1 MSQPTSD
8 ADAPKEF
15 IRLHIGGSEVK
26 PGWTLMNRHAKPGV
40 DVVGDGSDLSMFA
53 NHSVAEIYA
62 PFVYQRFG
70 FRTELPNALLE
81 AFRVLIPGGV
91 LRLCVPNLE
100 NIAKLFSEA
109 KIETQHRYQLTTLLY
124 GEQLDENDFNRSAW
138 AFELLAHMLDL
149 MGFRKIAS
157 QTPFD
162 LFNDVS
168 SLNFGN
174 VSLSLNMICEKE
186 TNAIA
191 LNNKGNQL
199 LSQGMAKQA
208 IAQYEMALLLAPE
221 KPFIHSNYLY
231 ALNYM
236 ETPDMEKIFA
246 AHKKFGE
253 FHENVA
259 AKSAALQSP
268 ITSNAAT
275 STATSAAT
283 NATINAATKEQRPL
297 RIGYVSSDFRHHAV
311 SHFIEPVLAAHDKNK
326 FQLFAYYHH
335 TVVDDMTKRIQSHV
349 SHWRSLVGKS
359 DADIAAMIRADGIDI
374 LIDLAG
380 HTATNRLPM
389 FARKPAPLQVTWL
402 GYPNTTGLSTMDY
415 RITDAFADPP
425 GMTDAFHTEKL
436 HRMPETFS
444 CYSAPADA
452 PAVAPLQAKRTG
464 RVTFGSFNNF
474 AKITAEVITV
484 WSNILKRIP
493 TATLFLKYKDLE
505 SVPMTQYIHNQF
517 MTRGVLVSQLRIQGD
532 DASHVEHMARYN
544 NIDIALDPFPYNG
557 TTTTLDAL
565 WMGVP
570 VITLAGASHGGRVG
584 VSQMSN
590 LGLQELIAK
599 NQDDYVNIAVELAGN
614 IEKLSALRAGM
625 RERMLA
631 SPLMN
636 VERFTR
642 NLEQGYEQ
650 MWAARILK

>member
-1 MSQPTSD
+1 
-8 ADAPKEF
+8 
-15 IRLHIGGSEVK
+15 
-26 PGWTLMNRHAKPGV
+26 MNRHAKPGV

-70 FRTELPNALLE
+70 FRKELPSALLE

-100 NIAKLFSEA
+100 HIAKLFAEA
-109 KIETQHRYQLTTLLY
+109 QLETNQAFLLTTLLY
-124 GEQLDENDFNRSAW
+124 GEQNDDNDFNRSAW
-138 AFELLAHMLDL
+138 AFEPLAQMLDL

-157 QTPFD
+157 QAPFD

-168 SLNFGN
+168 SLRLGN
-174 VSLSLNMICEKE
+174 VSVSLNMICEKE

-191 LNNKGNQL
+191 LNNKGGQL
-199 LSQGMAKQA
+199 LSQGMAKEA
-208 IAQYEMALLLAPE
+208 IDQYQMALVLAPE
-221 KPFIHSNYLY
+221 KPFIQSNYLY
-231 ALNYM
+231 ALNYQS
-236 ETPDMEKIFA
+236 TPDMEKIFA

-259 AKSAALQSP
+259 AKSTALQSP
-268 ITSNAAT
+268 ITSNAL
-275 STATSAAT
+275 SNAAT
-283 NATINAATKEQRPL
+283 NAQRPL

-349 SHWRSLVGKS
+349 THWRSLVGKS

-444 CYSAPADA
+444 CYSAPNDA
-452 PAVAPLQAKRTG
+452 PTVAPLQAKRTG

-505 SVPMTQYIHNQF
+505 SVPMTQYIHHQF

-570 VITLAGASHGGRVG
+570 VITLAGASHVGRVG

-614 IEKLSALRAGM
+614 IEKLSALRDGM

-650 MWAARILK
+650 MWAARLHK

>member
-1 MSQPTSD
+1 
-8 ADAPKEF
+8 
-15 IRLHIGGSEVK
+15 
-26 PGWTLMNRHAKPGV
+26 MNRHAKPGV

-70 FRTELPNALLE
+70 FRKELPSALLE

-100 NIAKLFSEA
+100 HIAKLFAEA
-109 KIETQHRYQLTTLLY
+109 QLETNHAFLLTTLLY
-124 GEQLDENDFNRSAW
+124 GEQNDDNDFNRSAW
-138 AFELLAHMLDL
+138 AFEPLAQMLDL

-157 QTPFD
+157 QAPFD

-168 SLNFGN
+168 SLRLGN
-174 VSLSLNMICEKE
+174 VSVSLNMICEKE

-191 LNNKGNQL
+191 LNNKGGQL
-199 LSQGMAKQA
+199 LSQGMAKEA
-208 IAQYEMALLLAPE
+208 IDQYEMALILAPE
-221 KPFIHSNYLY
+221 KPFIQSNYLY
-231 ALNYM
+231 ALNYQA
-236 ETPDMEKIFA
+236 TPDMEKIFA

-275 STATSAAT
+275 STATSAAI
-283 NATINAATKEQRPL
+283 NSAINAVTNEQRPL
-297 RIGYVSSDFRHHAV
+297 RIGYVSSDFRQHAV
-311 SHFIEPVLAAHDKNK
+311 SHFIEPVLAAHDKSK
-326 FQLFAYYHH
+326 FELFAYYHH

-359 DADIAAMIRADGIDI
+359 DADIAAMIRADSIDI

-380 HTATNRLPM
+380 HTATNRLPI
-389 FARKPAPLQVTWL
+389 FARKPAPLQVAWL

-415 RITDAFADPP
+415 RITDAFADPR
-425 GMTDAFHTEKL
+425 GMTEAFHTEKL
-436 HRMPETFS
+436 HRMPDCFS
-444 CYSAPADA
+444 CFRAPADA
-452 PAVAPLQAKRTG
+452 PAVAPLHAMRTG

-474 AKITAEVITV
+474 AKITPEVISV

-493 TATLFLKYKDLE
+493 TSTLFLKYKDLE
-505 SVPMTQYIHNQF
+505 SVPMTQFIHHQF

-565 WMGVP
+565 WMGAP
-570 VITLAGASHGGRVG
+570 VITLEGASHVGRVG

-590 LGLQELIAK
+590 LGLQELIAH
-599 NQDDYVNIAVELAGN
+599 NQSEYVEIAVALAN
-614 IEKLSALRAGM
+614 DLPRLAALRAGM

-636 VERFTR
+636 VARFTS

-650 MWAARILK
+650 MWAARIQK

>member
-1 MSQPTSD
+1 
-8 ADAPKEF
+8 
-15 IRLHIGGSEVK
+15 
-26 PGWTLMNRHAKPGV
+26 MNRHAKPGV
-40 DVVGDGSDLSMFA
+40 DVVGNGSDLSMFA

-70 FRTELPNALLE
+70 FRRELPAALLE

-100 NIAKLFSEA
+100 NIAKLFA
-109 KIETQHRYQLTTLLY
+109 ETQLETNQAFLLTTLLY
-124 GEQLDENDFNRSAW
+124 GEQNDDNDFNRSAW
-138 AFELLAHMLDL
+138 AFEPLAQMLDL

-157 QTPFD
+157 LAPFD

-168 SLNFGN
+168 SLKLGN
-174 VSLSLNMICEKE
+174 VSVSLNMICEKE

-191 LNNKGNQL
+191 LNNKGGQL
-199 LSQGMAKQA
+199 LSQGMAKEA
-208 IAQYEMALLLAPE
+208 IDQYQMALVLAPE
-221 KPFIHSNYLY
+221 KPFIQSNYLY
-231 ALNYM
+231 ALNYQS
-236 ETPDMEKIFA
+236 TPDMEKIFA

-259 AKSAALQSP
+259 AKSAAVQSP

-275 STATSAAT
+275 STATSAAI
-283 NATINAATKEQRPL
+283 NSAINAVTTEQRLL

-415 RITDAFADPP
+415 RVTDSFADPP

-452 PAVAPLQAKRTG
+452 PAVSPLQAKRTG

-532 DASHVEHMARYN
+532 DASHIEHMARYN

-570 VITLAGASHGGRVG
+570 VITLAGASHVGRVG

-625 RERMLA
+625 RERMLS

-636 VERFTR
+636 VQRFTR

-650 MWAARILK
+650 MWAARLHK

>member
-1 MSQPTSD
+1 
-8 ADAPKEF
+8 
-15 IRLHIGGSEVK
+15 
-26 PGWTLMNRHAKPGV
+26 MNRHAKPGV

-70 FRTELPNALLE
+70 FRKELPSALLE

-100 NIAKLFSEA
+100 HIAKLFAEA
-109 KIETQHRYQLTTLLY
+109 QLETNQAFLLTTLLY
-124 GEQLDENDFNRSAW
+124 GEQNDDNDFNRSAW
-138 AFELLAHMLDL
+138 AFEPLAQMLDL

-157 QTPFD
+157 QAPFD

-168 SLNFGN
+168 SLRLGN
-174 VSLSLNMICEKE
+174 VSVSLNMICEKE

-191 LNNKGNQL
+191 LNNKGGQL
-199 LSQGMAKQA
+199 LLQGMAKEA
-208 IAQYEMALLLAPE
+208 IDQYQMALVLAPE
-221 KPFIHSNYLY
+221 KPFIQSNYLY
-231 ALNYM
+231 ALNYQS
-236 ETPDMEKIFA
+236 TPDMEKIFA

-259 AKSAALQSP
+259 AKSTALQSP

-275 STATSAAT
+275 STATSAAS
-283 NATINAATKEQRPL
+283 NALSNAATNAQRPL
-297 RIGYVSSDFRHHAV
+297 RIGYISSDFRHHAV

-349 SHWRSLVGKS
+349 THWRSLVGKS
-359 DADIAAMIRADGIDI
+359 DADIAALIRADGIDI

-444 CYSAPADA
+444 CYSAPNDA
-452 PAVAPLQAKRTG
+452 PTVAPLQAKRTG

-505 SVPMTQYIHNQF
+505 SVPMTQYIHHQF

-570 VITLAGASHGGRVG
+570 VITLAGASHVGRVG

-614 IEKLSALRAGM
+614 IEKLSALRNGM

-650 MWAARILK
+650 MWAARLHK

>member
-1 MSQPTSD
+1 
-8 ADAPKEF
+8 
-15 IRLHIGGSEVK
+15 
-26 PGWTLMNRHAKPGV
+26 MNRHAKPGV

-91 LRLCVPNLE
+91 LRLCVPNLKH
-100 NIAKLFSEA
+100 IAKLFAEVQL
-109 KIETQHRYQLTTLLY
+109 ETNQAFLLTTLLY
-124 GEQLDENDFNRSAW
+124 GEQNDDNDFNRSAW
-138 AFELLAHMLDL
+138 AFEPLAQMLDL

-157 QTPFD
+157 LAPFD

-168 SLNFGN
+168 SLKLGN
-174 VSLSLNMICEKE
+174 VSVSLNMICEKE

-191 LNNKGNQL
+191 LNNKGGQL
-199 LSQGMAKQA
+199 LSQGMAKEA
-208 IAQYEMALLLAPE
+208 IDQYQMALVLAPE
-221 KPFIHSNYLY
+221 KPFIQSNYLY
-231 ALNYM
+231 ALNYQP
-236 ETPDMEKIFA
+236 TPDMGKIFA

-253 FHENVA
+253 LHENVA

-275 STATSAAT
+275 
-283 NATINAATKEQRPL
+283 NAATKEQRPL

-452 PAVAPLQAKRTG
+452 PAVSPLQAKRTG

-570 VITLAGASHGGRVG
+570 VITLAGASHVGRVG

-599 NQDDYVNIAVELAGN
+599 NQDDYVNIAVGLAGN

-636 VERFTR
+636 VERFAR

-650 MWAARILK
+650 MWAGRNHK

>member
-1 MSQPTSD
+1 
-8 ADAPKEF
+8 
-15 IRLHIGGSEVK
+15 
-26 PGWTLMNRHAKPGV
+26 MNRHAKPGV
-40 DVVGDGSDLSMFA
+40 DVVGNGSDLSMFA

-70 FRTELPNALLE
+70 FRRELPAALLE

-100 NIAKLFSEA
+100 NIAKLFA
-109 KIETQHRYQLTTLLY
+109 ETQLETNQAFLLTTLLY
-124 GEQLDENDFNRSAW
+124 GEQNDDNDFNRSAW
-138 AFELLAHMLDL
+138 AFEPLAQMLDL

-157 QTPFD
+157 LTPFD

-168 SLNFGN
+168 SLKLGN
-174 VSLSLNMICEKE
+174 VSVSLNMICEKE

-191 LNNKGNQL
+191 LNNKGGQL
-199 LSQGMAKQA
+199 LSQGMAKEA
-208 IAQYEMALLLAPE
+208 IDQYQMALVLAPE
-221 KPFIHSNYLY
+221 KPFIQSNYLY
-231 ALNYM
+231 ALNYQS
-236 ETPDMEKIFA
+236 TPDMEKIFA

-275 STATSAAT
+275 SNATSAAI
-283 NATINAATKEQRPL
+283 NAAINAATNEQRPL

-452 PAVAPLQAKRTG
+452 PAVSPLQAKRKG

-493 TATLFLKYKDLE
+493 TATLFLKYKDLD
-505 SVPMTQYIHNQF
+505 SVPMTQYIHHQF

-570 VITLAGASHGGRVG
+570 VITLAGASHVGRVG

-625 RERMLA
+625 RERMLS

-636 VERFTR
+636 VQRFTR

-650 MWAARILK
+650 MWAARLHK

>member
-1 MSQPTSD
+1 
-8 ADAPKEF
+8 
-15 IRLHIGGSEVK
+15 
-26 PGWTLMNRHAKPGV
+26 MNRHAKPGV
-40 DVVGDGSDLSMFA
+40 DVVGNGSDLSMFA

-70 FRTELPNALLE
+70 FRRELPAALLE

-100 NIAKLFSEA
+100 NIAKLFA
-109 KIETQHRYQLTTLLY
+109 ETQLETNQAFLLTTLLY
-124 GEQLDENDFNRSAW
+124 GEQNDDNDFNRSAW
-138 AFELLAHMLDL
+138 AFEPLAQMLDL

-157 QTPFD
+157 LAPFD

-168 SLNFGN
+168 SLKLGN
-174 VSLSLNMICEKE
+174 VSVSLNMICEKE

-191 LNNKGNQL
+191 LNNKGGQL
-199 LSQGMAKQA
+199 LAQGMAKEA
-208 IAQYEMALLLAPE
+208 IDQYQMALVLAPE
-221 KPFIHSNYLY
+221 KPFIQSNYLY
-231 ALNYM
+231 ALNYQT
-236 ETPDMEKIFA
+236 TPDMGKIFA

-259 AKSAALQSP
+259 AKSTALQSP

-275 STATSAAT
+275 
-283 NATINAATKEQRPL
+283 NAQQPL

-436 HRMPETFS
+436 HRMPQTFS

-505 SVPMTQYIHNQF
+505 SVPMTQYIHHQF

-544 NIDIALDPFPYNG
+544 AIDIALDPFPYNG

-570 VITLAGASHGGRVG
+570 VITLAGTSHVGRVG

-614 IEKLSALRAGM
+614 IEKLSSLRAGM
-625 RERMLA
+625 RERMLS

-650 MWAARILK
+650 MWAARNHK

>member
-1 MSQPTSD
+1 
-8 ADAPKEF
+8 
-15 IRLHIGGSEVK
+15 
-26 PGWTLMNRHAKPGV
+26 MNRHAKPGV

-70 FRTELPNALLE
+70 FRKELPSALLE

-100 NIAKLFSEA
+100 HIAKLFAEA
-109 KIETQHRYQLTTLLY
+109 QLETNHAFLLTTLLY
-124 GEQLDENDFNRSAW
+124 GEQNDDNDFNRSAW
-138 AFELLAHMLDL
+138 AFEPLAQMLDL

-157 QTPFD
+157 QAPFD

-168 SLNFGN
+168 SLRLGN
-174 VSLSLNMICEKE
+174 VSVSLNMICEKE

-191 LNNKGNQL
+191 LNNKGGQL
-199 LSQGMAKQA
+199 LSQGMAKEA
-208 IAQYEMALLLAPE
+208 IDQYEMALILAPE
-221 KPFIHSNYLY
+221 KPFIQSNYLY
-231 ALNYM
+231 VLNYQA
-236 ETPDMEKIFA
+236 TPDMEKIFA

-275 STATSAAT
+275 STATSAAI
-283 NATINAATKEQRPL
+283 NSAINAVTNEQRPL
-297 RIGYVSSDFRHHAV
+297 RIGYVSSDFRQHAV
-311 SHFIEPVLAAHDKNK
+311 SHFIEPVLAAHDKSK
-326 FQLFAYYHH
+326 FELFAYYHH

-359 DADIAAMIRADGIDI
+359 DADIAAMIRADSIDI

-380 HTATNRLPM
+380 HTATNRLPI
-389 FARKPAPLQVTWL
+389 FARKPAPLQVAWL

-415 RITDAFADPP
+415 RITDAFADPR
-425 GMTDAFHTEKL
+425 GMTEAFHTEKL
-436 HRMPETFS
+436 HRMPDCFS
-444 CYSAPADA
+444 CFRAPADA
-452 PAVAPLQAKRTG
+452 PAVAPLHAMRTG

-474 AKITAEVITV
+474 AKITPEVISV

-493 TATLFLKYKDLE
+493 TSTLFLKYKDLE
-505 SVPMTQYIHNQF
+505 SVPMTQFIHHQF

-565 WMGVP
+565 WMGAP
-570 VITLAGASHGGRVG
+570 VITLEGASHVGRVG

-590 LGLQELIAK
+590 LGLQELIAH
-599 NQDDYVNIAVELAGN
+599 NQSEYVEIAVALAN
-614 IEKLSALRAGM
+614 DLPRLAALRAGM

-636 VERFTR
+636 VARFTS

-650 MWAARILK
+650 MWAARIQK

>member
-1 MSQPTSD
+1 
-8 ADAPKEF
+8 
-15 IRLHIGGSEVK
+15 
-26 PGWTLMNRHAKPGV
+26 MNRHAKPGV

-70 FRTELPNALLE
+70 FRKELPSALLE

-100 NIAKLFSEA
+100 HIAKLFAEA
-109 KIETQHRYQLTTLLY
+109 QLETNQAFLLTTLLY
-124 GEQLDENDFNRSAW
+124 GEQNDDNDFNRSAW
-138 AFELLAHMLDL
+138 AFEPLAQMLDL

-157 QTPFD
+157 QAPFD

-168 SLNFGN
+168 SLRLGN
-174 VSLSLNMICEKE
+174 VSVSLNMICEKE

-191 LNNKGNQL
+191 LNNKGGQL
-199 LSQGMAKQA
+199 LSQGMAKEA
-208 IAQYEMALLLAPE
+208 IDQYQMALVLAPE
-221 KPFIHSNYLY
+221 KPFIQSNYLY
-231 ALNYM
+231 ALNYQS
-236 ETPDMEKIFA
+236 TPDMKKIFA

-259 AKSAALQSP
+259 AKSTALQSP
-268 ITSNAAT
+268 ITSNAL
-275 STATSAAT
+275 SNAAT
-283 NATINAATKEQRPL
+283 NAQRPL

-349 SHWRSLVGKS
+349 THWRSLVGKS

-444 CYSAPADA
+444 CYSAPNDA
-452 PAVAPLQAKRTG
+452 PTVAPLQAKRTG

-505 SVPMTQYIHNQF
+505 SVPMTQYIHHQF

-570 VITLAGASHGGRVG
+570 VITLAGASHVGRVG

-614 IEKLSALRAGM
+614 IEKLSALRDGM

-650 MWAARILK
+650 MWAARLHK

>member
-1 MSQPTSD
+1 
-8 ADAPKEF
+8 
-15 IRLHIGGSEVK
+15 
-26 PGWTLMNRHAKPGV
+26 
-40 DVVGDGSDLSMFA
+40 
-53 NHSVAEIYA
+53 
-62 PFVYQRFG
+62 
-70 FRTELPNALLE
+70 
-81 AFRVLIPGGV
+81 
-91 LRLCVPNLE
+91 
-100 NIAKLFSEA
+100 
-109 KIETQHRYQLTTLLY
+109 
-124 GEQLDENDFNRSAW
+124 
-138 AFELLAHMLDL
+138 
-149 MGFRKIAS
+149 
-157 QTPFD
+157 
-162 LFNDVS
+162 
-168 SLNFGN
+168 
-174 VSLSLNMICEKE
+174 
-186 TNAIA
+186 
-191 LNNKGNQL
+191 
-199 LSQGMAKQA
+199 
-208 IAQYEMALLLAPE
+208 
-221 KPFIHSNYLY
+221 
-231 ALNYM
+231 
-236 ETPDMEKIFA
+236 
-246 AHKKFGE
+246 
-253 FHENVA
+253 
-259 AKSAALQSP
+259 
-268 ITSNAAT
+268 
-275 STATSAAT
+275 
-283 NATINAATKEQRPL
+283 
-297 RIGYVSSDFRHHAV
+297 
-311 SHFIEPVLAAHDKNK
+311 
-326 FQLFAYYHH
+326 
-335 TVVDDMTKRIQSHV
+335 MTKRIQSHV
-349 SHWRSLVGKS
+349 FHWRSLVGKS

-570 VITLAGASHGGRVG
+570 VITLAGASHVGRVG

-599 NQDDYVNIAVELAGN
+599 NQNDYVNIAVELAGN

-636 VERFTR
+636 VQRFTR

>member
-1 MSQPTSD
+1 
-8 ADAPKEF
+8 
-15 IRLHIGGSEVK
+15 
-26 PGWTLMNRHAKPGV
+26 MNRHAKPGV

-91 LRLCVPNLE
+91 LRLCVPNLKH
-100 NIAKLFSEA
+100 IAKLFAEVQLGTNQA
-109 KIETQHRYQLTTLLY
+109 FLLTTLLY
-124 GEQLDENDFNRSAW
+124 GEQNDDNDFNRSAW
-138 AFELLAHMLDL
+138 AFEPLAQMLDL

-157 QTPFD
+157 LAPFD

-168 SLNFGN
+168 SLKLGN
-174 VSLSLNMICEKE
+174 VSVSLNMICEKE

-191 LNNKGNQL
+191 LNNKGGQL
-199 LSQGMAKQA
+199 LAQGMAKEA
-208 IAQYEMALLLAPE
+208 IDQYQMALVLAPE
-221 KPFIHSNYLY
+221 KPFIQSNYLY
-231 ALNYM
+231 ALNYQT
-236 ETPDMEKIFA
+236 TPDMGKIFA

-259 AKSAALQSP
+259 AKSTALQSP

-275 STATSAAT
+275 
-283 NATINAATKEQRPL
+283 NAQQPL

-389 FARKPAPLQVTWL
+389 FARKPAPMQVTWL

-444 CYSAPADA
+444 CYSAPPDA

-474 AKITAEVITV
+474 AKITEEVITV

-493 TATLFLKYKDLE
+493 TATLFLKYKNLE
-505 SVPMTQYIHNQF
+505 SVSMTQYIHHQF
-517 MTRGVLVSQLRIQGD
+517 MTRGVLVAQLRIQGD

-544 NIDIALDPFPYNG
+544 AIDIALDPFPYNG

-570 VITLAGASHGGRVG
+570 VITLAGASHVGRVG

-614 IEKLSALRAGM
+614 IEKISALRAGM
-625 RERMLA
+625 RERMLS

-636 VERFTR
+636 VQRFTR

-650 MWAARILK
+650 MWSARLHK

>member
-1 MSQPTSD
+1 
-8 ADAPKEF
+8 
-15 IRLHIGGSEVK
+15 
-26 PGWTLMNRHAKPGV
+26 MNRHAKPGV

-70 FRTELPNALLE
+70 FRRELPAALLE

-100 NIAKLFSEA
+100 NIAKLFAEA
-109 KIETQHRYQLTTLLY
+109 RLETNQAFLLTTLLY
-124 GEQLDENDFNRSAW
+124 GEQNDDNDFNRSAW
-138 AFELLAHMLDL
+138 AFEPLAQMLDL

-157 QTPFD
+157 LAPFD

-168 SLNFGN
+168 SLKLGN
-174 VSLSLNMICEKE
+174 VSVSLNMICEKE

-191 LNNKGNQL
+191 LNNKGGQL
-199 LSQGMAKQA
+199 LAQGMAKEA
-208 IAQYEMALLLAPE
+208 IDQYEMALILAPE
-221 KPFIHSNYLY
+221 KPFIQSNYLY
-231 ALNYM
+231 ALNYQA
-236 ETPDMEKIFA
+236 TPDMGKIFA

-268 ITSNAAT
+268 ITSNAV
-275 STATSAAT
+275 TSAAT
-283 NATINAATKEQRPL
+283 NAQQPL

-444 CYSAPADA
+444 CYSAPNDA
-452 PAVAPLQAKRTG
+452 PTVAPLQAKRTG

-505 SVPMTQYIHNQF
+505 SVPMTQYIHHQF

-544 NIDIALDPFPYNG
+544 TIDIALDPFPYNG

-570 VITLAGASHGGRVG
+570 VITLAGASHVGRVG

-650 MWAARILK
+650 MWAARLHK

>member
-1 MSQPTSD
+1 
-8 ADAPKEF
+8 
-15 IRLHIGGSEVK
+15 
-26 PGWTLMNRHAKPGV
+26 MNRHAKPGV

-70 FRTELPNALLE
+70 FRKELPSALLE

-100 NIAKLFSEA
+100 HIAKLFAEA
-109 KIETQHRYQLTTLLY
+109 QLETNQAFLLTTLLY
-124 GEQLDENDFNRSAW
+124 GEQNDDNDFNRSAW
-138 AFELLAHMLDL
+138 AFEPLAQMLDL

-157 QTPFD
+157 QAPFD

-168 SLNFGN
+168 SLRLGN
-174 VSLSLNMICEKE
+174 VSVSLNMICEKE

-191 LNNKGNQL
+191 LNNKGGQL
-199 LSQGMAKQA
+199 LSQGMAKEA
-208 IAQYEMALLLAPE
+208 IDQYQMALVLAPE
-221 KPFIHSNYLY
+221 KPFIQSNYLY
-231 ALNYM
+231 ALNYQS
-236 ETPDMEKIFA
+236 TPDMEKIFA

-259 AKSAALQSP
+259 AKSTALQSP

-275 STATSAAT
+275 STATSAAS
-283 NATINAATKEQRPL
+283 NALSNAATNAQRPL
-297 RIGYVSSDFRHHAV
+297 RIGYISSDFRHHAV

-349 SHWRSLVGKS
+349 THWRSLVGKS
-359 DADIAAMIRADGIDI
+359 DADIAALIRADGIDI

-444 CYSAPADA
+444 CYSAPNDA
-452 PAVAPLQAKRTG
+452 PTVAPLQAKRTG

-505 SVPMTQYIHNQF
+505 SVPMTQYIHHQF

-570 VITLAGASHGGRVG
+570 VITLAGASHVGRVG

-650 MWAARILK
+650 MWAARLHK

>member
-1 MSQPTSD
+1 MTQSTPST
-8 ADAPKEF
+8 AAPKEF

-26 PGWTLMNRHAKPGV
+26 SGWTLMNRHAKPGV
-40 DVVGDGSDLSMFA
+40 DVVGNGSDLSMFA

-70 FRTELPNALLE
+70 FRRELPAALLE

-100 NIAKLFSEA
+100 NIAKLFA
-109 KIETQHRYQLTTLLY
+109 ETQLETNQAFLLTTLLY
-124 GEQLDENDFNRSAW
+124 GEQNDDNDFNRSAW
-138 AFELLAHMLDL
+138 AFEPLAQMLDL

-157 QTPFD
+157 LAPFD

-168 SLNFGN
+168 SLKLGN
-174 VSLSLNMICEKE
+174 VSVSLNMICEKE

-191 LNNKGNQL
+191 LNNKGGQL
-199 LSQGMAKQA
+199 LAQGMAKEA
-208 IAQYEMALLLAPE
+208 IDQYQMALVLAPE
-221 KPFIHSNYLY
+221 KPFIQSNYLY
-231 ALNYM
+231 ALNYQT
-236 ETPDMEKIFA
+236 TPDMGKIFA

-259 AKSAALQSP
+259 AKSTALQSP

-275 STATSAAT
+275 
-283 NATINAATKEQRPL
+283 NAQQPL

-436 HRMPETFS
+436 HRMPQTFS

-505 SVPMTQYIHNQF
+505 SVPMTQYIHHQF

-570 VITLAGASHGGRVG
+570 VITLAGVSHVGRVG

-599 NQDDYVNIAVELAGN
+599 NKDDYVDIAVTLAGN
-614 IEKLSALRAGM
+614 VEKLSALRAGM
-625 RERMLA
+625 RERMLT

-636 VERFTR
+636 VDRFTR

-650 MWAARILK
+650 MWAARLHK

>member
-1 MSQPTSD
+1 
-8 ADAPKEF
+8 
-15 IRLHIGGSEVK
+15 
-26 PGWTLMNRHAKPGV
+26 MNRHAKPGV

-70 FRTELPNALLE
+70 FRKELPSALLE

-100 NIAKLFSEA
+100 HIAKLFAEA
-109 KIETQHRYQLTTLLY
+109 QLETNQAFLLTTLLY
-124 GEQLDENDFNRSAW
+124 GEQNDDNDFNRSAW
-138 AFELLAHMLDL
+138 AFEPLAQMLDL

-157 QTPFD
+157 QAPFD

-168 SLNFGN
+168 SLRLGN
-174 VSLSLNMICEKE
+174 VSVSLNMICEKE

-191 LNNKGNQL
+191 LNNKGGQL
-199 LSQGMAKQA
+199 LSQGMAKEA
-208 IAQYEMALLLAPE
+208 IDQYQMALVLAPE
-221 KPFIHSNYLY
+221 KPFIQSNYLY
-231 ALNYM
+231 ALNYQS
-236 ETPDMEKIFA
+236 TPDMEKIFA

-259 AKSAALQSP
+259 AKSTALQSP

-275 STATSAAT
+275 STATSAAS
-283 NATINAATKEQRPL
+283 NALSNALSNAATNAQRPL
-297 RIGYVSSDFRHHAV
+297 RIGYISSDFRHHAV

-359 DADIAAMIRADGIDI
+359 DTDIAAMIRADGIDI

-444 CYSAPADA
+444 CYSAPNDA
-452 PAVAPLQAKRTG
+452 PTVAPLQAKRTG

-505 SVPMTQYIHNQF
+505 SVPMTQYIHHQF

-570 VITLAGASHGGRVG
+570 VITLAGASHVGRVG

-650 MWAARILK
+650 MWAARLHK

>member
-1 MSQPTSD
+1 
-8 ADAPKEF
+8 
-15 IRLHIGGSEVK
+15 
-26 PGWTLMNRHAKPGV
+26 MNRHAKPGV

-70 FRTELPNALLE
+70 FRKELPSALLE

-100 NIAKLFSEA
+100 HIAKLFAEA
-109 KIETQHRYQLTTLLY
+109 QLETNQAFLLTTLLY
-124 GEQLDENDFNRSAW
+124 GEQNDDNDFNRSAW
-138 AFELLAHMLDL
+138 AFEPLAQMLDL

-157 QTPFD
+157 QAPFD

-168 SLNFGN
+168 SLRLGN
-174 VSLSLNMICEKE
+174 VSVSLNMICEKE

-191 LNNKGNQL
+191 LNNKGGQL
-199 LSQGMAKQA
+199 LSQGMAKEA
-208 IAQYEMALLLAPE
+208 IDQYQMALVLAPE
-221 KPFIHSNYLY
+221 KPFIQSNYLY
-231 ALNYM
+231 ALNYQS
-236 ETPDMEKIFA
+236 TPDMKKIFA

-259 AKSAALQSP
+259 AKSTALQSP

-275 STATSAAT
+275 STATSAAS
-283 NATINAATKEQRPL
+283 NALSNALSNAATNAQRPL

-349 SHWRSLVGKS
+349 THWRSLVGKS

-444 CYSAPADA
+444 CYSAPNDA
-452 PAVAPLQAKRTG
+452 PTVAPLQAKRTG

-505 SVPMTQYIHNQF
+505 SVPMTQYIHHQF

-570 VITLAGASHGGRVG
+570 VITLAGASHVGRVG

-614 IEKLSALRAGM
+614 IQKLSALRDGM

-650 MWAARILK
+650 MWAARLHK

>member
-1 MSQPTSD
+1 
-8 ADAPKEF
+8 
-15 IRLHIGGSEVK
+15 
-26 PGWTLMNRHAKPGV
+26 
-40 DVVGDGSDLSMFA
+40 
-53 NHSVAEIYA
+53 
-62 PFVYQRFG
+62 
-70 FRTELPNALLE
+70 
-81 AFRVLIPGGV
+81 
-91 LRLCVPNLE
+91 
-100 NIAKLFSEA
+100 
-109 KIETQHRYQLTTLLY
+109 
-124 GEQLDENDFNRSAW
+124 
-138 AFELLAHMLDL
+138 
-149 MGFRKIAS
+149 
-157 QTPFD
+157 
-162 LFNDVS
+162 
-168 SLNFGN
+168 
-174 VSLSLNMICEKE
+174 
-186 TNAIA
+186 
-191 LNNKGNQL
+191 
-199 LSQGMAKQA
+199 
-208 IAQYEMALLLAPE
+208 
-221 KPFIHSNYLY
+221 
-231 ALNYM
+231 
-236 ETPDMEKIFA
+236 MEKIFA

-275 STATSAAT
+275 STATSAAINTAIHAVT
-283 NATINAATKEQRPL
+283 NEQRPL

-359 DADIAAMIRADGIDI
+359 DTDIAAMIRADGIDI

-389 FARKPAPLQVTWL
+389 FARKPAPMQVTWL

-570 VITLAGASHGGRVG
+570 VITLAGASHVGRVG

-650 MWAARILK
+650 MWAARLHK

>member
-1 MSQPTSD
+1 MSQSTPST
-8 ADAPKEF
+8 AAPKEF

-70 FRTELPNALLE
+70 FRRELPNALLE

-109 KIETQHRYQLTTLLY
+109 KLETQHCYQLTTLLY

-138 AFELLAHMLDL
+138 AFEPLAQMLDL
-149 MGFRKIAS
+149 MGFRKIESLA
-157 QTPFD
+157 PFD

-168 SLNFGN
+168 SLKLGN
-174 VSLSLNMICEKE
+174 VSVSLNMICEKE

-191 LNNKGNQL
+191 LNNRGGQL
-199 LSQGMAKQA
+199 LAQGMAKEA
-208 IAQYEMALLLAPE
+208 IDQYQMALVLAPE
-221 KPFIHSNYLY
+221 KPFIQSNYLY
-231 ALNYM
+231 ALNYQT
-236 ETPDMEKIFA
+236 TPDMGKIFA

-253 FHENVA
+253 FYENVA
-259 AKSAALQSP
+259 AKSTALQSP

-275 STATSAAT
+275 STAISAAT
-283 NATINAATKEQRPL
+283 NEQRPL

-359 DADIAAMIRADGIDI
+359 DVDIAAMIRADGIDI

-415 RITDAFADPP
+415 RITDAFADPS

-444 CYSAPADA
+444 CYSAPTDA

-505 SVPMTQYIHNQF
+505 SVPMTQYIHYQF

-570 VITLAGASHGGRVG
+570 VITLEGASHVGRVG

-650 MWAARILK
+650 MWAARLHK

>member
-1 MSQPTSD
+1 MSQSTPST
-8 ADAPKEF
+8 AAPKEF

-70 FRTELPNALLE
+70 FRRELPNALLE

-109 KIETQHRYQLTTLLY
+109 KLETQHRYLLTTLLY

-138 AFELLAHMLDL
+138 AFEPLAQMLDL
-149 MGFRKIAS
+149 MGFRKIESLA
-157 QTPFD
+157 PFD

-168 SLNFGN
+168 SLKLGN
-174 VSLSLNMICEKE
+174 VSVSLNMICEKE

-191 LNNKGNQL
+191 LNNKGGQL
-199 LSQGMAKQA
+199 LAQGMAKEA
-208 IAQYEMALLLAPE
+208 IDQYQMALVLAPE
-221 KPFIHSNYLY
+221 KPFIQSNYLY
-231 ALNYM
+231 ALNYQT
-236 ETPDMEKIFA
+236 TPDMEKIFA

-259 AKSAALQSP
+259 AKSTALQSP
-268 ITSNAAT
+268 ITSNATTSTAT
-275 STATSAAT
+275 STATNAAT
-283 NATINAATKEQRPL
+283 NEQRPL

-335 TVVDDMTKRIQSHV
+335 TVVDDMTKRIQSHI

-359 DADIAAMIRADGIDI
+359 DSDIAAMIRADGIDI

-452 PAVAPLQAKRTG
+452 PVVAPLQAKRTG

-505 SVPMTQYIHNQF
+505 SVPMTQYIHHQF

-570 VITLAGASHGGRVG
+570 VITLEGASHVGRVG

-650 MWAARILK
+650 MWAARLHK

>member
-1 MSQPTSD
+1 
-8 ADAPKEF
+8 
-15 IRLHIGGSEVK
+15 
-26 PGWTLMNRHAKPGV
+26 MNRHAKPGV
-40 DVVGDGSDLSMFA
+40 DVVGNGSDLSMFA

-70 FRTELPNALLE
+70 FRRELPAALLE

-100 NIAKLFSEA
+100 NIAKLFA
-109 KIETQHRYQLTTLLY
+109 ETQLETNQAFLLTTLLY
-124 GEQLDENDFNRSAW
+124 GEQNDDNDFNRSAW
-138 AFELLAHMLDL
+138 AFEPLAQMLDL

-157 QTPFD
+157 LAPFD

-168 SLNFGN
+168 SLKLGN
-174 VSLSLNMICEKE
+174 VSVSLNMICEKE

-191 LNNKGNQL
+191 LNNKGGQL
-199 LSQGMAKQA
+199 LAQGMAKEA
-208 IAQYEMALLLAPE
+208 IDQYQMALVLAPE
-221 KPFIHSNYLY
+221 KPFIQSNYLY
-231 ALNYM
+231 ALNYQ
-236 ETPDMEKIFA
+236 TTSDMEKIFA

-259 AKSAALQSP
+259 AKSTALQSP

-275 STATSAAT
+275 STAISAAT
-283 NATINAATKEQRPL
+283 NEQRPL

-311 SHFIEPVLAAHDKNK
+311 SHFIEPVFAAHDKNK

-359 DADIAAMIRADGIDI
+359 DSDIAAMIRADGIDI

-452 PAVAPLQAKRTG
+452 PAVSPLQAKRKG

-493 TATLFLKYKDLE
+493 TATLFLKYKDLD
-505 SVPMTQYIHNQF
+505 SVPMTQYIHHQF

-570 VITLAGASHGGRVG
+570 VITLAGASHVGRVG

-625 RERMLA
+625 RERMLS

-636 VERFTR
+636 VQRFTR

-650 MWAARILK
+650 MWAARDHK